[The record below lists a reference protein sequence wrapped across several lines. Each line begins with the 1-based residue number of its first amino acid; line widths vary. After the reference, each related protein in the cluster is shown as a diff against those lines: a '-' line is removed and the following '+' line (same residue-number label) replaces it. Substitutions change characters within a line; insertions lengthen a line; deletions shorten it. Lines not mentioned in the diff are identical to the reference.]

1 VSDIRNRIV
10 SEAMAC
16 EDYRAAIPETR
27 QQFRDLLGP
36 PPKGASWDLS
46 VPFSC
51 RKVDGKY
58 ITRGVSTCGLV
69 AAGILRRAGF
79 RLPWSGYPYWQAPA
93 PYRGLD
99 IVSCLSQLG
108 AMTKARGP
116 AGERPEPGDVVCIGS
131 GLATHVLTVV
141 GWEGDVMVSVDG
153 GQVDAAAHSY
163 LQRVKVCRRKWGVP
177 RIVWVLDAVELY
189 AALEAQA
196 VYP

>member
-1 VSDIRNRIV
+1 VSDIRDRILFQADLV
-10 SEAMAC
+10 KGL
-16 EDYRAAIPETR
+16 RAAIPELR
-27 QQFRDLLGP
+27 VDFRDLLGP

-51 RKVDGKY
+51 KRVGDRY
-58 ITRGVSTCGLV
+58 FTAGVSTCGLV

-93 PYRGLD
+93 PYHGLD
-99 IVSCLSQLG
+99 IVSCLTQLG
-108 AMTKARGP
+108 AVTEARRP

-131 GLATHVLTVV
+131 GLATHVLTVT

-153 GQVDAAAHSY
+153 GQVDDAAHGW

-177 RIVWVLDAVELY
+177 RIVWVLNSVELY